1 MDKEDYLIVK
11 SYGKVQYKVSGKQ
24 HSKYGPLYIH
34 FKNECWKEYARRIH
48 NKVYDTFPYNLIKI
62 DSDFLS
68 KIPDN
73 VLANLIDRG
82 IELQK

>member
-1 MDKEDYLIVK
+1 MLRSLVGSEMCIRDR
-11 SYGKVQYKVSGKQ
+11 

-34 FKNECWKEYARRIH
+34 FRNKCLKEYARRIH
-48 NKVYDTFPYNLIKI
+48 DKVYDTFPYNLIKI
-62 DSDFLS
+62 DSNSLS